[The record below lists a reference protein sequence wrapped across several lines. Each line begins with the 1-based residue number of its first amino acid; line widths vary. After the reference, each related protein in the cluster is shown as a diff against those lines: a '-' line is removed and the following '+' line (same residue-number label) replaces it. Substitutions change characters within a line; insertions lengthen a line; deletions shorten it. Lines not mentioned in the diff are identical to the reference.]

1 MESNKLV
8 ISIPGPSGGRDSR
21 GDHRLDRSSRGEFLL
36 LYHFGNI
43 LFCFRRISLDVLE
56 YFIGRV
62 IDENRYLR
70 VIQLNF
76 TRLNSVF
83 FHV

>member
-21 GDHRLDRSSRGEFLL
+21 GDHRLDRGRGEFLL

-43 LFCFRRISLDVLE
+43 LFYFRRISLDVLE

-70 VIQLNF
+70 VIQFNF

-83 FHV
+83 FQV